1 MTTFVIR
8 NEADIYQ
15 ILENYLDN
23 QNYFFN
29 TDIKVE
35 SLPKLELKLEGE
47 EFHSSITPT
56 VMKAFIELQNGLN
69 RAYAVAK
76 YGEANANRLTQ
87 EEKKELEFVV
97 KVKEGSSLFSLDF
110 TSGFTKLLE
119 QGMTQMNGT
128 QMTVTLISMTAMW
141 FGSSA
146 FKNYLDYRKDRRTA
160 EAKEAQD
167 LEIIQQL
174 QFVSEQETERARILA
189 QVAAKEPLVQSVK
202 ELSDESKAE
211 AVKRLAQADKIYLGE
226 NVEFTGEQAE
236 ELAKNARKKPI
247 EARMDGIYRILAVDS
262 SLPDEFK
269 VTIQAKGSGIKFTA
283 VVQED
288 SFEQKYKKILQQN
301 EWARTPLFLQVNA
314 VKRISDDSVIHA
326 TITKAE
332 DLPTDD
338 EVGD

>member
-1 MTTFVIR
+1 MKTVIIR

-15 ILENYLDN
+15 ILENYLKDDK
-23 QNYFFN
+23 YFSN
-29 TDIKVE
+29 RKIKVK

-56 VMKAFIELQNGLN
+56 IMKAFIELQSGLN

-76 YGEANANRLTQ
+76 HGEANANRLTQ

-97 KVKEGSSLFSLDF
+97 RVEKGSSLFSLDF
-110 TSGFTKLLE
+110 TAGFTKLLE
-119 QGMTQMNGT
+119 QGMSQMNET
-128 QMTVTLISMTAMW
+128 QMTVTLISMAAMW

-146 FKNYLDYRKDRRTA
+146 FKNYLDYRKERRTA
-160 EAKEAQD
+160 EAKKTQD
-167 LEIIQQL
+167 IELIQQL
-174 QFVSEQETERARILA
+174 KFVSKQETERARILA

-211 AVKRLAQADKIYLGE
+211 AVKCLAQAEQIYLD
-226 NVEFTGEQAE
+226 NDTKLTGEQAE

-301 EWARTPLFLQVNA
+301 EWAKSPLFLQVNA

-332 DLPTDD
+332 NLPD
-338 EVGD
+338 EEED

>member
-1 MTTFVIR
+1 MATVIIR

-15 ILENYLDN
+15 ILENYLKDE
-23 QNYFFN
+23 NYFFN
-29 TDIKVE
+29 TDIKVK

-56 VMKAFIELQNGLN
+56 VMKAFIELQSGLN

-97 KVKEGSSLFSLDF
+97 RVEKGSSLFSLDF

-128 QMTVTLISMTAMW
+128 QMTVALISMAAMW

-146 FKNYLDYRKDRRTA
+146 FKNYLDYRKEQRTA
-160 EAKEAQD
+160 AAKEAQD
-167 LEIIQQL
+167 IELIQQL
-174 QFVSEQETERARILA
+174 KFVSEQETERARILA
-189 QVAAKEPLVQSVK
+189 QVAAKEPLVKSVK
-202 ELSDESKAE
+202 ELSDEAKAE
-211 AVKRLAQADKIYLGE
+211 AVKRFAQAEKIYLGNDTE
-226 NVEFTGEQAE
+226 LTGEQAE
-236 ELAKNARKKPI
+236 ELAKNTRKKTI

-269 VTIQAKGSGIKFTA
+269 VTIQAQGSGIKFTA

-288 SFEQKYKKILQQN
+288 SIEQKYKKILQQN

-332 DLPTDD
+332 NLPD
-338 EVGD
+338 EEEN